1 MTFGMFVA
9 QVYGAWG
16 KRKAGGIVRLALK
29 SRLIEFCGQ
38 QRYVII

>member
-1 MTFGMFVA
+1 MFIA

-16 KRKAGGIVRLALK
+16 KRKASGIVRFAVK
-29 SRLIEFCGQ
+29 SHIVEFRGQ